1 MSLLDTSILTIL
13 ALGGLRGLLRGL
25 VKEAASL
32 AAILLGGWIAFRF
45 HEKVALLLQGA
56 LPPVAS
62 RMIAFVTLLILA
74 GLAAHL
80 LGNLLTRLLKLALL
94 GWVNRIG
101 GMALG
106 FLEGSLVLGMV
117 FYAVISSPF
126 VFTFKDT
133 VKKHYVAYPL
143 AQFGGMAIDRAKRL
157 KLQIP

>member
-32 AAILLGGWIAFRF
+32 AAVLLGGWLAFMF
-45 HEKVALLLQGA
+45 HEKVAMLLQGTI
-56 LPPVAS
+56 PPVAS
-62 RMIAFVTLLILA
+62 RMIAFVALLILA
-74 GLAAHL
+74 GLAAHI

-94 GWVNRIG
+94 GWVNRLG

-106 FLEGSLVLGMV
+106 LIEGSLVLGMV
-117 FYAVISSPF
+117 FYSVIAAPF

-133 VKKHYVAYPL
+133 VKKHSVAYPL
-143 AQFGGMAIDRAKRL
+143 AQFGGMAIDRAKSL
-157 KLQIP
+157 KLQSP